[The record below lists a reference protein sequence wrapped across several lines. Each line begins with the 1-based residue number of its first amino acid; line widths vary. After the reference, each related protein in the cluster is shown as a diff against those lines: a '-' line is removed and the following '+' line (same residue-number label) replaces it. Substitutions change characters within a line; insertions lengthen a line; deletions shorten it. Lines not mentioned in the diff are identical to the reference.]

1 MSWFKSKFDKLTRE
15 EVADAICSLEMES
28 KDIEDGLVEKKK
40 KIDELLEKGKKEKDK
55 DIQLFYAKKIN
66 ALKAERQEDVKRGMY
81 LLYNIQLLEKLK
93 RAIDDNQFFKNTAK
107 VSLGNLLSD
116 QKGLAKF
123 LNKALNTRVRAEDV
137 LTDADETF
145 RMVEESYEQNDSI
158 YGIGKEDD
166 ALLAMFETE
175 DMVNSDTVE
184 ESEEKKESEEAT
196 HE

>member
-1 MSWFKSKFDKLTRE
+1 
-15 EVADAICSLEMES
+15 
-28 KDIEDGLVEKKK
+28 
-40 KIDELLEKGKKEKDK
+40 
-55 DIQLFYAKKIN
+55 
-66 ALKAERQEDVKRGMY
+66 
-81 LLYNIQLLEKLK
+81 
-93 RAIDDNQFFKNTAK
+93 KNTAK

-184 ESEEKKESEEAT
+184 EAEEKKESEEAT